1 MATVPEAARRNGG
14 KEMTEAEAKTVQ
26 VGDALY
32 SWEESSEKV
41 SKLRVVEVFP
51 STRGVPISFK
61 VLVYGKGREYVSR
74 KECERTVVAA
84 WRETIRRVAGRMLE
98 AQKIINGQKEL
109 LGKLQDEL
117 NALKR
122 NAPMERRRGNE

>member
-1 MATVPEAARRNGG
+1 
-14 KEMTEAEAKTVQ
+14 MTEAEAKTVQ

-74 KECERTVVAA
+74 KECAA